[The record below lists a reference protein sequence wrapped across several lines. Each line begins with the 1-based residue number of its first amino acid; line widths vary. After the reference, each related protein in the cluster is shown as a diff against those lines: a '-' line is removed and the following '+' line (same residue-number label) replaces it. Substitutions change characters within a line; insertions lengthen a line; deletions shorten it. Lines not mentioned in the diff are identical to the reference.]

1 MFETLTYV
9 DIGLAVVMVLFALG
23 KAKGHIVARRKGLTR
38 NLSRLMAHLLVGL
51 LMLVYIRLSV
61 GWLQTYHT
69 LGRDPD
75 VTGMFTMIWVY
86 CLLGL
91 AIAVLSTL
99 EISTHFRAL
108 RSGQT
113 KNVSRLIT
121 CLLMLVV
128 MLIMVGVNSMR
139 WKAFIAE
146 LEAPYHDLITT
157 SATK

>member
-1 MFETLTYV
+1 MSVTRHLHTSDSLYHMLFGIKFLLS
-9 DIGLAVVMVLFALG
+9 LAVFALASMLTSG
-23 KAKGHIVARRKGLTR
+23 RAWSARIRA
-38 NLSRLMAHLLVGL
+38 SADQWSLV
-51 LMLVYIRLSV
+51 
-61 GWLQTYHT
+61 
-69 LGRDPD
+69 
-75 VTGMFTMIWVY
+75 
-86 CLLGL
+86 LLGL

-99 EISTHFRAL
+99 EISTHVRAL
-108 RSGQT
+108 RKGQT